1 MMLSLGGG
9 GDMDRSENVLAKTN
23 PFLSN
28 GEEEE
33 EEDDDGGRVSG
44 SNPTNN
50 GGVQKWKLSFGCM
63 FLRAWLSR
71 RACRQRFPH
80 RSSVGSFLRV
90 RCWLGKLLM
99 QTERR
104 EREKER
110 SVIIKFVFLCSSAG
124 APRLRP
130 RPRPPRPPR
139 RPDPTAFPPPGRPPW
154 AAAPLST

>member
-71 RACRQRFPH
+71 RLVDKDFR
-80 RSSVGSFLRV
+80 
-90 RCWLGKLLM
+90 
-99 QTERR
+99 
-104 EREKER
+104 
-110 SVIIKFVFLCSSAG
+110 IG
-124 APRLRP
+124 AQSG
-130 RPRPPRPPR
+130 
-139 RPDPTAFPPPGRPPW
+139 AF
-154 AAAPLST
+154 